1 MDPIRATDGKE
12 ALRKE
17 FLRRRAAVP
26 PEERQQKSLAAS
38 ERVLGLDTYRAARAI
53 LAYRPIGA
61 ELDPGPI
68 IAHAVSSGRLV
79 YYPRVVDAGLEF
91 AATVDPHP
99 GRGSPAAGAALES
112 TVVLVPGVAF
122 DHRGVRLGRGGGHYD
137 RALAQLRHG
146 VRVGL
151 AFEIQLAPELPRDP
165 WDVLMD
171 CIVTEARVLC
181 IDDTGCVSRQDRP

>member
-1 MDPIRATDGKE
+1 MEPIRARNDKA

-17 FLRRRAAVP
+17 FLRRRAALP
-26 PEERQQKSLAAS
+26 PEERERKSLAAA
-38 ERVLGLDTYRAARAI
+38 EFVLELDTYRAARAI

-79 YYPRVVDAGLEF
+79 YYPRVVDSGLEF
-91 AATVDPHP
+91 AATLDT
-99 GRGSPAAGAALES
+99 PAGGGIPSSSGERES

-122 DHRGVRLGRGGGHYD
+122 DHCGVRLGRGGGHYD
-137 RALAQLRHG
+137 RALVRLRDA

-151 AFEIQLAPELPRDP
+151 AFEIQVAAELPRDP
-165 WDVLMD
+165 WDVPMD

-181 IDDTGCVSRQDRP
+181 VDNTRCVSRRD